1 MLNSNFMR
9 RMGRPKICQEKLES
23 LRQAQWRFRDHSLHR
38 FDTDHECDGRTDRR
52 TDRRT
57 DAQTMT
63 KTREAFG
70 FRA

>member
-38 FDTDHECDGRTDRR
+38 FDRVAGCEGQTDGHTDRR
-52 TDRRT
+52 LYDN
-57 DAQTMT
+57 
-63 KTREAFG
+63 
-70 FRA
+70 